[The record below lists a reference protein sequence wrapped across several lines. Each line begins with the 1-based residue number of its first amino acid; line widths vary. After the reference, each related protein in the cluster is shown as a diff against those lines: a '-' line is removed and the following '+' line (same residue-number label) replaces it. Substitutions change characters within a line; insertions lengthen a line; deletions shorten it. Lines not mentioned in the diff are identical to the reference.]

1 MDEQM
6 KAGLLQVGLQ
16 SPVDFNR
23 IFLPDWFPTKIPWLH
38 RGMLAQITGQAQF
51 LADFKEERYRDG
63 TWSWTEEDLKI
74 LIREFVVLSDPTDP
88 TSELLPAFS
97 WDGEKVEMLWSD
109 RQNFMLPRGF
119 SKTTLLNAAVVRFIC
134 YKFAKFILYVSE
146 SASHAEKQL
155 ASVRGQFESN
165 ELIISVFGD
174 LKPARNDS
182 NKWTDG
188 YIEPLNGTMAGAI
201 GRQGQVR
208 GMSKDATR
216 PDIIV
221 VDDLEDSESVRN
233 PELRQA
239 ALKWVAGTMEP
250 AIKQFGEDKG
260 QIYYIGTLLHN
271 DAVLPTLMR
280 DPSRMSFRFG
290 ALDSTGQ
297 PVWPE
302 KLSIEGLEKVR
313 QSFISLGMLPEF
325 NLEYM
330 SKVVEMGDKQF
341 PLEKINYA
349 IYPPDSFAAI
359 ALALDPA
366 CGEKRTADMA
376 AFAVVGITKAA
387 TYHVLAAEGKVGQPD
402 DEKIKR
408 LFELYE
414 TYLTRVPL
422 DCRLVGVEAIGYQRA
437 LIAPIEQERNKRM
450 LMGDFSRYSFSVT
463 PILHGKQAKRERVQ
477 GTIRPLLMAGSF
489 SVARKFVDLEN
500 QLDSWPSGK
509 DDIPDAVA
517 MAIRL
522 LTPFAGVA
530 VQEINNATQLEPL
543 PKNWRSAP

>member
-1 MDEQM
+1 MDEQIRS
-6 KAGLLQVGLQ
+6 GLWKIGLH

-23 IFLPDWFPTKIPWLH
+23 IFLPDWFPSKIPWLH

-51 LADFKEERYRDG
+51 LADFKEEKYRDG
-63 TWSWTEEDLKI
+63 TWAWTEEDLKI
-74 LIREFVVLSDPTDP
+74 LIREFVVLADPTDP
-88 TSELLPAFS
+88 DSERLPVFS
-97 WDGEKVEMLWSD
+97 WDGETVSMLWSD

-119 SKTTLLNAAVVRFIC
+119 SKTTLLNSAVLRTIC
-134 YKFAKFILYVSE
+134 YKLAKFILYVSE

-155 ASVRGQFESN
+155 ASVRLQLEVN
-165 ELIISVFGD
+165 ETLIGVFGD

-182 NKWTDG
+182 NKWTDP

-208 GMSKDATR
+208 GMAKDAAR
-216 PDIIV
+216 PDVIV
-221 VDDLEDSESVRN
+221 VDDFEDSESVRN
-233 PELRQA
+233 PDLRQA
-239 ALKWVAGTMEP
+239 ALRWVAGTMEP
-250 AIKQFGEDKG
+250 AIAQFGENKG
-260 QIYYIGTLLHN
+260 KIFYIGTLLHN
-271 DAVLPTLMR
+271 DAVLPTLMK

-290 ALDSTGQ
+290 ALDSTGA

-302 KLSIEGLEKVR
+302 KLGLDGLEKVK

-330 SKVVEMGDKQF
+330 SQVVESADKTF
-341 PLEKINYA
+341 PLEKIKYA
-349 IYPPDSFAAI
+349 IYPPESFSAI

-402 DEKIKR
+402 DEKILR

-422 DCRLVGVEAIGYQRA
+422 DARLVGVEAIGYQRA
-437 LIAPIEQERNKRM
+437 LIAPIEQERNRRM
-450 LMGDFSRYSFSVT
+450 LTGDFTRYAFNVT
-463 PILHGKQAKRERVQ
+463 PILHGKMAKKTRVP
-477 GTIRPLLMAGSF
+477 GTIRPLLMSGNF

-500 QLDSWPSGK
+500 QMDSWPSGR

-522 LTPFAGVA
+522 LTPFASVA
-530 VQEINNATQLEPL
+530 VQEINNATVLEPL